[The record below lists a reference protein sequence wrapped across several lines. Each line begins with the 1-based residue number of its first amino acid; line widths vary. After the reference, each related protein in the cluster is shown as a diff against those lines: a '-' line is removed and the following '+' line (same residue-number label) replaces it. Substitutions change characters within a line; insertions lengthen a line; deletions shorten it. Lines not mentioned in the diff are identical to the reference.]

1 MRQTYRILPVYSG
14 DVSGVCS
21 ALYELG
27 GMIVMHDPSGCNST
41 YNTHDETRW
50 YDRDSLIFLSGLCE
64 PDAIMGNDEKF
75 IDDVIRAAEAYS
87 PAFIALCN
95 SPVPYLTGT
104 DFAGI
109 SAVIESRTG
118 IPVFYVPTNGMH
130 DYVHG
135 AGMAFERLAKKR
147 LKEEGIRP
155 EEAGLHP
162 DENAINVL
170 GMTPLDF
177 AAAGC
182 ADSLK
187 RVLTE
192 GGFHINS
199 VWAMDSSLDELDAA
213 PSAGVNLVVSASGL
227 PAAEYLHRR
236 FGTPW
241 TAGLPLGAN
250 TGDVLEALR
259 TAAKNGFCGCAY
271 NSSAREKEDA
281 GESPGVIVIG
291 EPVSACSIAS
301 VYESGGLTTRVI
313 VATEGGEK
321 LIRNGDLICR
331 GEEETENALSS
342 LCRPGT
348 RVLADP
354 MYALICPAEADFIPV
369 PHLAFSGRVY
379 RSRFI
384 NPFEEDG
391 ARRIFG

>member
-41 YNTHDETRW
+41 YNTHDEIRW
-50 YDRDSLIFLSGLCE
+50 YDHDSLIFLSGLSE

-75 IDDVIRAAEAYS
+75 IDDVISAAEAYS

-130 DYVHG
+130 DYIHG
-135 AGMAFERLAKKR
+135 AGMALERLARKR
-147 LKEEGIRP
+147 FGEEGTMP
-155 EEAGLHP
+155 EKTCP
-162 DENAINVL
+162 DPDARTLNVL

-182 ADSLK
+182 TDSLK
-187 RVLTE
+187 RVLTG
-192 GGFHINS
+192 GGFHIGS
-199 VWAMDSSLDELDAA
+199 VWAMDSSLREMDTAPLAA
-213 PSAGVNLVVSASGL
+213 VNLVVSAAGL
-227 PAAEYLHRR
+227 PAAEYLYRR

-241 TAGLPLGAN
+241 IAGLPLGAYA
-250 TGDVLEALR
+250 GDVLKALH
-259 TAAKNGFCGCAY
+259 TAAQSGSCGIA
-271 NSSAREKEDA
+271 SMSAAPLSERVSET
-281 GESPGVIVIG
+281 PQVVVIG
-291 EPVSACSIAS
+291 EPVSAVSIAS

-313 VATEGGEK
+313 AATEGSEK
-321 LIRNGDLICR
+321 LIRNGDIICR
-331 GEEETENALSS
+331 GEEETENALRA

-348 RVLADP
+348 RVAADP
-354 MYALICPAEADFIPV
+354 MYELICPEGVEFIPI

-379 RSRFI
+379 RSRFM
-384 NPFEEDG
+384 NLFEEESAG
-391 ARRIFG
+391 RIFG

>member
-50 YDRDSLIFLSGLCE
+50 YDQDSLIFLSGLSE

-130 DYVHG
+130 DYIHG
-135 AGMAFERLAKKR
+135 AGMAFERLARKR
-147 LKEEGIRP
+147 FGEEEIPQDEGR
-155 EEAGLHP
+155 LHP
-162 DENAINVL
+162 DENTLNVL

-182 ADSLK
+182 TNSLK

-199 VWAMDSSLDELDAA
+199 VWAMDSSLREMDAA
-213 PSAGVNLVVSASGL
+213 PSAGVNLVVSAAGL
-227 PAAEYLHRR
+227 PAAEYLYRR

-250 TGDVLEALR
+250 TGDVLKALR
-259 TAAKNGFCGCAY
+259 TAALSGSCGCAF
-271 NSSAREKEDA
+271 SGAASLQECEGKT
-281 GESPGVIVIG
+281 PQVIVIG
-291 EPVSACSIAS
+291 EPVGACSIAS
-301 VYESGGLTTRVI
+301 VYETEGLTTRVI
-313 VATEGGEK
+313 ASTEGSKK
-321 LIRNGDLICR
+321 LIRRGDIICR
-331 GEEETENALSS
+331 GEEETEDALKA

-348 RVLADP
+348 RVAADP
-354 MYALICPAEADFIPV
+354 MYELICPPGIEFIPI

-384 NPFEEDG
+384 NPFDKED
-391 ARRIFG
+391 ACRIFG

>member
-27 GMIVMHDPSGCNST
+27 GMVVMHDPSGCNST

-50 YDRDSLIFLSGLCE
+50 YDHDSLIFLSGLCE
-64 PDAIMGNDEKF
+64 PDAIMGNDDKF
-75 IDDVIRAAEAYS
+75 IDDVIRAAAACS

-109 SAVIESRTG
+109 SAVIEVRTG

-130 DYVHG
+130 DYISG
-135 AGMAFERLAKKR
+135 AGMAWERLARKWFGEDKN
-147 LKEEGIRP
+147 RP
-155 EEAGLHP
+155 AHAGSCP
-162 DENAINVL
+162 GAPKVSVL

-182 ADSLK
+182 GDALQK
-187 RVLTE
+187 VLRE
-192 GGFHINS
+192 GGFAAGP
-199 VWAMDSSLDELDAA
+199 VWAMGSSLREIEKT
-213 PSAGVNLVVSASGL
+213 PSADVNLVVSASGL
-227 PAAEYLHRR
+227 PLAKYLHSR

-241 TAGLPLGAN
+241 TAGLPLPGH
-250 TGDVLEALR
+250 TGGVFRSLEEAVDS
-259 TAAKNGFCGCAY
+259 GSCGCAY
-271 NSSAREKEDA
+271 MRDLPEGSCACTAPE
-281 GESPGVIVIG
+281 VIVIG
-291 EPVSACSIAS
+291 EPVSACSIAY
-301 VYESGGLTTRVI
+301 VCESKGLTTRVI
-313 VATEGGEK
+313 AATEGSED
-321 LIRNGDLICR
+321 LIRPGDLVCR
-331 GEEETENALSS
+331 GEEETENALSG

-354 MYALICPAEADFIPV
+354 MYERICPAGTDFIPI

-379 RSRFI
+379 RSRFM
-384 NPFEEDG
+384 NLFEAET
-391 ARRIFG
+391 ARGIFG